1 MLNIKKKYVVD
12 ENNNKLAVEIDLKT
26 FEKIEQIMED
36 YALGKLMLD
45 TKNEDNLSMEK
56 AKKYYTELAK

>member
-56 AKKYYTELAK
+56 AKKYYTELTK

>member
-1 MLNIKKKYVVD
+1 MLNIKKKHVVD

-26 FEKIEQIMED
+26 FEKIDQIMGD

-56 AKKYYTELAK
+56 AKKYYTELTK